1 MRDLTI
7 ELTHRPG
14 ELARVAST
22 LARHRVTLKA
32 GCALTI
38 GPRLIARLI
47 PSDIDAARR
56 ALDAA
61 EVRFKESE
69 LVKVLLESR
78 AGELA
83 MLSSRLTEDGS
94 ACGRCTSPRRP
105 GSSSS
110 SPSCRTTPSG
120 RGDCSR
126 DRCSIRRGGEWPR
139 PDTRGQMTRELKLQ
153 PDRALFAQV

>member
-14 ELARVAST
+14 ELARVASM
-22 LARHRVTLKA
+22 LARHHVTLKA
-32 GCALTI
+32 GCALAI
-38 GPRLIARLI
+38 GRRLIARLI

-61 EVRFKESE
+61 EVRFEESE

-83 MLSSRLTEDGS
+83 MLSSRLTEDGIGVRAMYITATAGNFVELAVVPDNAERARRLLEGS
-94 ACGRCTSPRRP
+94 IFDTPRR
-105 GSSSS
+105 
-110 SPSCRTTPSG
+110 
-120 RGDCSR
+120 
-126 DRCSIRRGGEWPR
+126 
-139 PDTRGQMTRELKLQ
+139 
-153 PDRALFAQV
+153 